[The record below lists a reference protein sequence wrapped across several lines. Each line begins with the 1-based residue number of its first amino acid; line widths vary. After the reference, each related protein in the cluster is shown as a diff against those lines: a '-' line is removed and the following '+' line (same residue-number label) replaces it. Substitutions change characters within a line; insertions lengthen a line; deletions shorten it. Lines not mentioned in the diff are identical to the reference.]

1 MAIEYYPR
9 NIVDR
14 PSTRIEIDDSAVT
27 GSANVSDKPL
37 MIIGSALDGK
47 PNTVY
52 KVRNLYDAKQIFRGG
67 ELLDAME
74 LAWNPSPDNLL
85 GAGEI
90 LAMRVEDAL
99 NASHKF
105 PSFTIKSKLY
115 SEKANDITV
124 SLETTKLTNGVEN
137 KKFRVQFAPDRYDK
151 TYYDVGLIA
160 TISKEEEAPKYLAI
174 EVADK
179 VLTIYSGESEEENS
193 TIKFPLGTGEFAQ
206 SLALI
211 NGLNSVPGIKIVTPI
226 TRSKNLSTN
235 NIEDIAK
242 TPITAEKPVNL
253 NATAEDLATMLE
265 YDPYVEIELDE
276 SLVIEEDAFGKV
288 QYDTKVKIEDFETT
302 ALKGGK
308 QGDIPPTW
316 GEKFRKF
323 ANEGGYYLIPLTDS
337 ESVHA
342 EATAFV
348 TERYENGDPMRT
360 IIGSGWNESVQQLL
374 NRANAIRSGRA
385 LLVGSS
391 GERLMQDG
399 RTARLNGYMVGAI
412 IGGVASGLSVGSAIT
427 FKQVGLN
434 SLSTIHEPDEL
445 DALNVGGVVMIEFV
459 RDKTNKKFRI
469 VDDVTTYNDK
479 TSPVKNQMGVGE
491 SSDFLVSELKIRLDE
506 TFIGDKAVEITPST
520 IRNNV
525 ISFLSNKKA
534 KKEIQGFDTEDI
546 QVIINGDVARIAMTV
561 YPTRNLKK
569 INVDLVYATKVL
581 ES

>member
-9 NIVDR
+9 NAVDR
-14 PSTRIEIDDSAVT
+14 PSTRIEIDDSAVI
-27 GSANVSDKPL
+27 GSSSVSDKPL

-52 KVRNLYDAKQIFRGG
+52 KVRNMYDAKQIFRGG
-67 ELLDAME
+67 ELLDAIE
-74 LAWNPSPDNLL
+74 LAWNPSLDRTL

-124 SLETTKLTNGVEN
+124 SLETTKLSNGVEN
-137 KKFRVQFAPDRYDK
+137 KKFRVQFAPDSYNQ
-151 TYYDVGLIA
+151 TYYGVGLIA
-160 TISKEEEAPKYLAI
+160 TISKEEGAPEYLAI
-174 EVADK
+174 EVANK
-179 VLTIYSGESEEENS
+179 VLTVYSGDSEAENS

-206 SLALI
+206 SLALV
-211 NGLNSVPGIKIVTPI
+211 NGLNSVPGIKIVTPT

-235 NIEDIAK
+235 NIEDITK
-242 TPITAEKPVNL
+242 TPITAEKSVNL

-265 YDPYVEIELDE
+265 YDPYVEIELDK
-276 SLVIEEDAFGKV
+276 SLIIEEDSFGKV
-288 QYDTKVKIEDFETT
+288 QYDTEVKIEDFETT

-308 QGDIPPTW
+308 QGDVPPTW

-360 IIGSGWNESVQQLL
+360 IIGSGWDESVQQLL
-374 NRANAIRSGRA
+374 NRSSAIKNGRA

-391 GERLMQDG
+391 GERSMQDG
-399 RTARLNGYMVGAI
+399 RTARLNGYMVAAI
-412 IGGVASGLSVGSAIT
+412 VGGVASGLSIGSAIT

-434 SLSTIHEPDEL
+434 ALSTIYEPDEL
-445 DALNVGGVVMIEFV
+445 DALNVGGVVMVEFV

-469 VDDVTTYNDK
+469 VDDVTTYNDNA
-479 TSPVKNQMGVGE
+479 SPVKNQMGVGE

>member
-9 NIVDR
+9 NAVDR

-27 GSANVSDKPL
+27 GSATVSDKPL

-74 LAWNPSPDNLL
+74 LAWNPSLDRTLC
-85 GAGEI
+85 AGEI

-124 SLETTKLTNGVEN
+124 SLETTKLSNGVEN
-137 KKFRVQFAPDRYDK
+137 KKFRVQFAPDRYDQ

-174 EVADK
+174 EVANK
-179 VLTIYSGESEEENS
+179 VLTVYSGESEAENS

-206 SLALI
+206 SLALV

-226 TRSKNLSTN
+226 TRNKNLSTN
-235 NIEDIAK
+235 NIEDIIK
-242 TPITAEKPVNL
+242 TPITAEKPVSL
-253 NATAEDLATMLE
+253 NATAEDLATMLK

-276 SLVIEEDAFGKV
+276 SLIVEEDSFGKV
-288 QYDTKVKIEDFETT
+288 QYNTEVKIEDFETT

-308 QGDIPPTW
+308 QGDVPPTW

-323 ANEGGYYLIPLTDS
+323 ANEGGYYLVPLTDS

-360 IIGSGWNESVQQLL
+360 IIGSGWDESVQQLL
-374 NRANAIRSGRA
+374 NRSNAIRNGRA

-391 GERLMQDG
+391 GERTMQDG
-399 RTARLNGYMVGAI
+399 RTARLNGYMVAAM
-412 IGGVASGLSVGSAIT
+412 IGGVASGLSIGSSIT

-434 SLSTIHEPDEL
+434 ALPTIHEPDEL
-445 DALNVGGVVMIEFV
+445 DALNVGGVVMVEFV

-479 TSPVKNQMGVGE
+479 SSPVKNQMGVGE

-581 ES
+581 KS

>member
-9 NIVDR
+9 NAVDR

-27 GSANVSDKPL
+27 GSSSVSDKPL

-52 KVRNLYDAKQIFRGG
+52 KVRNMYDAKQIFRGG
-67 ELLDAME
+67 ELLDAIE
-74 LAWNPSPDNLL
+74 LAWNPILDRTL

-124 SLETTKLTNGVEN
+124 SLETTKLSNGVEN
-137 KKFRVQFAPDRYDK
+137 KKFRVQFAPDSYDQ

-160 TISKEEEAPKYLAI
+160 TISKEEGAPEYLAI
-174 EVADK
+174 EVANK
-179 VLTIYSGESEEENS
+179 VLTVYSGDSEAENS

-206 SLALI
+206 SLALV

-235 NIEDIAK
+235 NIEDITK

-265 YDPYVEIELDE
+265 YDPYVEIELDK
-276 SLVIEEDAFGKV
+276 SLIVEEDSFGKV
-288 QYDTKVKIEDFETT
+288 QYDIGVKIEDFETT

-308 QGDIPPTW
+308 QGDVPPTW

-323 ANEGGYYLIPLTDS
+323 ANEGGYYLVPLTDS

-360 IIGSGWNESVQQLL
+360 IIGSGWDESVQQLL
-374 NRANAIRSGRA
+374 NRSSAIKNGRA

-391 GERLMQDG
+391 GERSMQDG
-399 RTARLNGYMVGAI
+399 RTARLNGYMVAAI
-412 IGGVASGLSVGSAIT
+412 VGGVASGLSIGSAIT

-434 SLSTIHEPDEL
+434 ALSTIYEPDEL
-445 DALNVGGVVMIEFV
+445 DALNVGGVVMVEFV

-469 VDDVTTYNDK
+469 VDDVTTYNDNA
-479 TSPVKNQMGVGE
+479 SPVKNQMGVGE

>member
-9 NIVDR
+9 NAVDR
-14 PSTRIEIDDSAVT
+14 PSTRIEIDDSAVI
-27 GSANVSDKPL
+27 GSSSVSDKPL

-52 KVRNLYDAKQIFRGG
+52 KVRNMYDAKQIFRGG
-67 ELLDAME
+67 ELLDAIE
-74 LAWNPSPDNLL
+74 LAWNPILDRTL

-124 SLETTKLTNGVEN
+124 SLETTKLSNGVEN
-137 KKFRVQFAPDRYDK
+137 KKFRVQFAPDSYDQ

-160 TISKEEEAPKYLAI
+160 TISKEEGAPEYLAI
-174 EVADK
+174 EVANK
-179 VLTIYSGESEEENS
+179 VLTVYSGDSEAENS

-206 SLALI
+206 SLALV

-235 NIEDIAK
+235 NIEDITK
-242 TPITAEKPVNL
+242 TPITAEKSVNL

-265 YDPYVEIELDE
+265 YDPYVEIELDK
-276 SLVIEEDAFGKV
+276 SLIIEEDSFGKV
-288 QYDTKVKIEDFETT
+288 QYDIEVKIEDFETT

-308 QGDIPPTW
+308 QGDVPPTW

-323 ANEGGYYLIPLTDS
+323 ANEGGYYLVPLTDS

-360 IIGSGWNESVQQLL
+360 IIGSGWDESVQQLL
-374 NRANAIRSGRA
+374 NRSSAIKNGRA

-391 GERLMQDG
+391 GERSMQDG
-399 RTARLNGYMVGAI
+399 RTARLNGYMVAAI
-412 IGGVASGLSVGSAIT
+412 VGGVASGLSIGSAIT

-434 SLSTIHEPDEL
+434 ALSTIYEPDEL
-445 DALNVGGVVMIEFV
+445 DALNVGGVVMVEFV

-469 VDDVTTYNDK
+469 VDDVTTYNDNA
-479 TSPVKNQMGVGE
+479 SPVKNQMGVGE

-506 TFIGDKAVEITPST
+506 TFIGDKAVETTPST

>member
-9 NIVDR
+9 NAVDR

-27 GSANVSDKPL
+27 GSSSVSDKPL

-52 KVRNLYDAKQIFRGG
+52 KVRNMYDAKQIFRGG
-67 ELLDAME
+67 ELLDAIE
-74 LAWNPSPDNLL
+74 LAWNPILDRTL

-124 SLETTKLTNGVEN
+124 SLETTKLSNGVEN
-137 KKFRVQFAPDRYDK
+137 KKFRVQFAPDSYDQ

-160 TISKEEEAPKYLAI
+160 TISKEEGAPEYLAI
-174 EVADK
+174 EVANK
-179 VLTIYSGESEEENS
+179 VLTVYSGDSEAENS

-206 SLALI
+206 SLALV

-235 NIEDIAK
+235 NIEDITK

-265 YDPYVEIELDE
+265 YDPYVEIELDK
-276 SLVIEEDAFGKV
+276 SLIVEEDSFGKV
-288 QYDTKVKIEDFETT
+288 QYDIEVKIEDFETT

-308 QGDIPPTW
+308 QGDVPPTW

-323 ANEGGYYLIPLTDS
+323 ANEGGYYLVPLTDS

-360 IIGSGWNESVQQLL
+360 IIGSGWDESVQQLL
-374 NRANAIRSGRA
+374 NRSSAIKNGRA

-391 GERLMQDG
+391 GERSMQDG
-399 RTARLNGYMVGAI
+399 RTARLNGYMVAAI
-412 IGGVASGLSVGSAIT
+412 VGGVASGLSIGSAIT

-434 SLSTIHEPDEL
+434 ALSTIYEPDEL
-445 DALNVGGVVMIEFV
+445 DALNVGGVVMVEFV

-469 VDDVTTYNDK
+469 VDDVTTYNDNA
-479 TSPVKNQMGVGE
+479 SPVKNQMGVGE

-546 QVIINGDVARIAMTV
+546 QVIINGDVVRIAMTV